1 MSYTNVMKCHNIYS
15 ESEGE
20 RVIDV
25 HCRSPYLPCPTPTEF
40 TSPGC
45 QEGLKARLAVVA
57 KRVLPR
63 ELLGVPGTSDG
74 TAVEET
80 EATRNEWL
88 IYFIVMFMLFP

>member
-1 MSYTNVMKCHNIYS
+1 
-15 ESEGE
+15 
-20 RVIDV
+20 
-25 HCRSPYLPCPTPTEF
+25 
-40 TSPGC
+40 
-45 QEGLKARLAVVA
+45 LAVVA

-88 IYFIVMFMLFP
+88 ISLECSCYSHDISMIFWDGGVGEMDLFAYTTGKKDL